1 MTSIDIKANLDAVH
15 DTIAAA
21 CARAN
26 RNPDDITLV
35 AVSKKKPIEAIVAA
49 NMSGMRHFGE
59 NRVEEAM
66 EKIPLVNQ
74 QADEKPIWHMIG
86 HIQSRKAKLVE
97 PLFDVVHSIDTLKIA
112 AKLSQLAGES
122 QRTLPVL
129 VEVNI
134 SGEAAKYGFE
144 ASDWKNKPEIK
155 ENFWNTVEKLLQ
167 LPNLEIRGLMTMAPF
182 YDDMQRTRPIFAG
195 LAELCEQVR
204 SDFHVTLPDLSM
216 GMTNDYP
223 IAIEEGATIL
233 RIGRAIFGERA

>member
-1 MTSIDIKANLDAVH
+1 MTVIDIKANLDAVQER
-15 DTIAAA
+15 IATA

-26 RNPDDITLV
+26 RNPDEVTLV

-49 NMSGMRHFGE
+49 NLCGMRHFGE

-66 EKIPLVNQ
+66 EKIPVVNEQ
-74 QADEKPIWHMIG
+74 VDEKPVWHMIG

-112 AKLSQLAGES
+112 EKLSQLASES

-129 VEVNI
+129 LEVNI

-144 ASDWKNKPEIK
+144 ASDWKNKPAIK
-155 ENFWNTVEKLLQ
+155 ANFWDTVAKLQQ
-167 LPNLEIRGLMTMAPF
+167 LPYLDIRGLMTMAPF
-182 YDDMQRTRPIFAG
+182 YDDMERTRPIFAD
-195 LAELCEQVR
+195 LAELREHLQ
-204 SDFHVTLPDLSM
+204 SGFHVALPDLSM
-216 GMTNDYP
+216 GMTNDFP